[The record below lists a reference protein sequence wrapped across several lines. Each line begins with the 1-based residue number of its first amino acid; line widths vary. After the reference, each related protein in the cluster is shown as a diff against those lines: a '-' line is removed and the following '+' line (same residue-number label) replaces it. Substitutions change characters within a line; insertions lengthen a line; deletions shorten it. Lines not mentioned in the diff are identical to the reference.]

1 MLLATSCMP
10 SHGFRLRICATC
22 VSNSTAFYTFSDP
35 IRKRRKLLMRRDLVE
50 RHPDLFEADSPQI
63 AMPSDQKQEL
73 VRFIGAMLIE
83 IVTQMTARKSVDDS
97 TGER

>member
-1 MLLATSCMP
+1 
-10 SHGFRLRICATC
+10 
-22 VSNSTAFYTFSDP
+22 
-35 IRKRRKLLMRRDLVE
+35 MRRDLVE

-63 AMPSDQKQEL
+63 AMPNDQKQEL

-83 IVTQMTARKSVDDS
+83 IVTQMTSQESVDDS

>member
-1 MLLATSCMP
+1 
-10 SHGFRLRICATC
+10 
-22 VSNSTAFYTFSDP
+22 
-35 IRKRRKLLMRRDLVE
+35 MRRELVE
-50 RHPDLFEADSPQI
+50 RHPDLFEVDSPQI

-83 IVTQMTARKSVDDS
+83 IVTQMTAQESVDDS

>member
-1 MLLATSCMP
+1 
-10 SHGFRLRICATC
+10 
-22 VSNSTAFYTFSDP
+22 
-35 IRKRRKLLMRRDLVE
+35 MRRDLVE

-63 AMPSDQKQEL
+63 AMPSDQKQKL

-83 IVTQMTARKSVDDS
+83 IVTQMTAQKSVDDS

>member
-1 MLLATSCMP
+1 MTLWSGISIYLGP
-10 SHGFRLRICATC
+10 
-22 VSNSTAFYTFSDP
+22 
-35 IRKRRKLLMRRDLVE
+35 
-50 RHPDLFEADSPQI
+50 DSPQI

-83 IVTQMTARKSVDDS
+83 IVTQMTAQESVDDS